1 MRPRGYIL
9 FLILLALSSYRAGGF
24 SPAASDSLFAA
35 GVELYNSGK
44 FAEAIPLFEKCHY
57 IDAADSTMPENRK
70 DYAKMWIASCYF
82 MAGDTANAAI
92 TYEYYDAKPVDRR
105 LTVKSDSLLALGM
118 ALYYSEECE
127 KALHYLMSA
136 AEIEAEAVGSDH
148 FWYGNTLV
156 ALIGCIQNVNPAGCG
171 AVVEKLLPVLE
182 KNTRWASSNM
192 TYLINTAAVMDSVSR
207 RLLLSFTHKYLRC
220 DAFAPF
226 DRFYSE
232 LLGWETLFMINAEN
246 DLQGAVAMLEKARAE
261 LQTPV
266 PVYNQNRYHLLSTLT
281 TLYRYGTPNPNP
293 ESMYSPPPLR
303 FARNALPVYD
313 ELEEVLEKLLGRD
326 SYPWME
332 VQMMRA
338 HYYAAVEPDMEKAKS
353 CIARPLE
360 EDSIP
365 RSFIY
370 EENIRSYLRNSYQI
384 FDYIGQ
390 AGLYIEYAGKFMDTE
405 SDIVDYNDALWKNLA
420 EAYGTLRLYDK
431 EAELY
436 GKIARNAEEHGDTLS
451 LIHILEYKAVAE
463 SLAGNKIEAIAD
475 YKEVAKLRMMEEA
488 DKISYSSMGGV
499 YYSMLPCYNHY
510 FGIADSVQY
519 EACRAQALKY
529 YKLAVATNNN
539 NAQIYTF
546 SDKVSDIYNIISL
559 KEGGYGFSMDWAASI
574 GDLRKL
580 DTLIMTADIP
590 ENYRKQELVTVCN
603 NLARRY
609 IALYDFNNAY
619 HYLNRAM
626 SFITDTLNY
635 RYPATLTEFGDL
647 YSRVS
652 VEPELSLDYYYRAA
666 LASEKRV
673 LEGSNSLSYAELVT
687 ERESLIRMWEKCAE
701 NYRYLGYFDRAME
714 SMEHLLKIVEIQYGK
729 EDENYRYY
737 ARQMWES
744 EAESFGYGFI
754 NIAPPR
760 SNMIKFE
767 ENTNIDLERAAYAM
781 ARLDSLDRDHTM
793 TPEELYYR
801 GMAYGNQLKDTTA
814 ALKYVGKALEML
826 EARGPDSCYTKEI
839 YEDCIRYLYT
849 DDERKLLDF
858 YRERAEFFADR
869 GDTSEVAGS
878 LFDMAGIFKRFGYA
892 DSAKLFYR
900 RAFEMAERHDNGHA
914 EGYLY
919 FFTRYLFENRDY
931 SGIAPYYG
939 RVTEY
944 VKRSILRQFKEQTNS
959 EREES
964 WFSEGL
970 FPFYAGEMLASKY
983 DGEDAIADTL
993 LYNNLLFRKN
1003 ILMNTSISA
1012 ANLIKS
1018 SGDTLMIQKNE
1029 RMNRLEAKLESGD
1042 TLIFDNGR
1050 RYTAVQAEKLVKRF
1064 ENEILARSLL
1074 LYDVTQGLVTSWKDV
1089 QAALPDSSLA
1099 VEFTRYGLPGEKEMY
1114 GAVIMTGR
1122 RNPEFIPLCPASELE
1137 SVLKKDYYNTPEL
1150 ASLLWKPL
1158 LDAAPG
1164 AKRVYFS
1171 ADGELNNYPIEYI
1184 PDYAGTGLVS
1194 ENREMYRLSSTRAL
1208 ALHKDTSAVE
1218 SAVLYGGL
1226 LYNSDEGS
1234 MVAEQE
1240 KYGSSYRD
1248 FDYTTR
1254 DTYLPALRSGVSE
1267 LPATKDE
1274 VMTIDSTLAKA
1285 EIANKLYTGTFGT
1298 EASFKALSGAG
1309 ADLLHVA
1316 THGFYWTE
1324 KEANLMKQYS
1334 FLNSMS
1340 NSSMEDVALAR
1351 SGLLFAG
1358 ANNILTG
1365 KSLPEGVDDGILT
1378 AKEISALDLRGL
1390 DLVVL
1395 SACQTGLGEITGDGV
1410 LGLQRGFKK
1419 AGAKTLLMSLWK
1431 VDDNATR
1438 MLMTDFYANLVAGM
1452 DKTEA
1457 LSAAQRNLR
1466 EYETEI
1472 TVKSNGNLTPSQ
1484 IRRLRMQGKS
1494 VEQRTEVKKVR
1505 PYSHPKYW
1513 SAFILLDA
1521 VE

>member
-9 FLILLALSSYRAGGF
+9 FLILLALSYRAGGF

-35 GVELYNSGK
+35 GVELYNNGK
-44 FAEAIPLFEKCHY
+44 FAEARSLFEKCRY

-105 LTVKSDSLLALGM
+105 LTVKSDSLLTLGIVLCTLEEYDRALP
-118 ALYYSEECE
+118 
-127 KALHYLMSA
+127 YLISA
-136 AEIEAEAVGSDH
+136 AEIAAETAGSDH
-148 FWYGNTLV
+148 FLYGNTLV

-171 AVVEKLLPVLE
+171 AVVEKLLPVFE

-226 DRFYSE
+226 DRFYSI
-232 LLGWETLFMINAEN
+232 LLYWEAFYMINAGN
-246 DLQGAVAMLEKARAE
+246 DLPGAVALFEKARAE

-266 PVYNQNRYHLLSTLT
+266 PVYNQNRYLLLSNLGI
-281 TLYRYGTPNPNP
+281 LYRLGALNPNP
-293 ESMYSPPPLR
+293 ESMYSLPPLR
-303 FARNALPVYD
+303 FARNALPIYN
-313 ELEEVLEKLLGRD
+313 ELEEVLEKLLGKD

-332 VQMMRA
+332 LQIMKA
-338 HYYAAVEPDMEKAKS
+338 DYYTVVEPDMEKAKS
-353 CIARPLE
+353 CITRPLE
-360 EDSIP
+360 DDSIP

-370 EENIRSYLRNSYQI
+370 DENIRSYLRKSYHI

-390 AGLYIEYAGKFMDTE
+390 AGLYIEYIGKFMDTE

-420 EAYGTLRLYDK
+420 EAYSTLKLYDK

-436 GKIARNAEEHGDTLS
+436 GKIARDAEEHGDTLS
-451 LIHILEYKAVAE
+451 LIHILDYKAGAE
-463 SLAGNKIEAIAD
+463 KMAGNRLQAIAD
-475 YKEVAKLRMMEEA
+475 YKEVAKLLMMEEA
-488 DKISYSSMGGV
+488 DKISYSSIGSL
-499 YYSMLPCYNHY
+499 YNSMLSCYEY
-510 FGIADSVQY
+510 YLGIADSVQY

-529 YKLAVATNNN
+529 YELAVATNDN

-546 SDKVSDIYNIISL
+546 NDKVSNIYDIILL
-559 KEGGYGFSMDWAASI
+559 KEHGYKLSVDWAASI
-574 GDLRKL
+574 GDLKKL

-652 VEPELSLDYYYRAA
+652 VEPELSLEYYYRAA

-673 LEGSNSLSYAELVT
+673 LEMSNNFGYIELVT

-767 ENTNIDLERAAYAM
+767 ENTNIDLERAAYAV
-781 ARLDSLDRDHTM
+781 ARLDSLDRDHTV

-801 GMAYGNQLKDTTA
+801 GMAYGNQLKDTAT
-814 ALKYVGKALEML
+814 ALKYVGNALEML
-826 EARGPDSCYTKEI
+826 ETEGPDSCYTKEI
-839 YEDCIRYLYT
+839 YEDCISYLYT

-858 YRERAEFFADR
+858 YRERAGFFAAK

-878 LFDMAGIFKRFGYA
+878 FFDMAGIFKRLGYA

-900 RAFEMAERHDNGHA
+900 RAFEIAERHKEHA

-931 SGIAPYYG
+931 SVIAPYYG

-944 VKRSILRQFKEQTNS
+944 VKGSILWQFKEQTNS

-983 DGEDAIADTL
+983 DEEGAIADTL

-1029 RMNRLEAKLESGD
+1029 RMKRLEAKLESGD

-1050 RYTAVQAEKLVKRF
+1050 QYTAVQAEKLVKRF

-1114 GAVIMTGR
+1114 GAVIMTGS
-1122 RNPEFIPLCPASELE
+1122 RNPEFIPLCTASELE
-1137 SVLKKDYYNTPEL
+1137 SVLKKDYYNSPEL

-1158 LDAAPG
+1158 FDASPG

-1184 PDYAGTGLVS
+1184 PDYAGSGLVS
-1194 ENREMYRLSSTRAL
+1194 ENREMYRLSSTRVL
-1208 ALHKDTSAVE
+1208 ALHNGTSAVE
-1218 SAVLYGGL
+1218 SAALYGGL
-1226 LYNSDEGS
+1226 LYNSDESS

-1240 KYGSSYRD
+1240 KYGSSYKD

-1267 LPATKDE
+1267 LPATKEE
-1274 VMTIDSTLAKA
+1274 VMTIDSTLSKS
-1285 EIANKLYTGTFGT
+1285 EIANKLYTGTLGT

-1309 ADLLHVA
+1309 TDLLHVA

-1334 FLNSMS
+1334 FLNSIS

-1365 KSLPEGVDDGILT
+1365 KSVPEGVDDGILT

-1438 MLMTDFYANLVAGM
+1438 MLMTDFYSNLVAGM

>member
-9 FLILLALSSYRAGGF
+9 FLILLALSYRAGGF

-35 GVELYNSGK
+35 GVELYNNGK
-44 FAEAIPLFEKCHY
+44 FAEARSLFEKCRY

-105 LTVKSDSLLALGM
+105 LTVKSDSLLTLGIVLCTLEEYDRALP
-118 ALYYSEECE
+118 
-127 KALHYLMSA
+127 YLISA
-136 AEIEAEAVGSDH
+136 AEIAAETAGSDH
-148 FWYGNTLV
+148 FLYGNTLV

-171 AVVEKLLPVLE
+171 AVVEKLLPVFE

-226 DRFYSE
+226 DRFYSI
-232 LLGWETLFMINAEN
+232 LLYWEAFYMINAGN
-246 DLQGAVAMLEKARAE
+246 DLPGAVALFEKVRAE

-266 PVYNQNRYHLLSTLT
+266 PVYNQNRYLLLSNLGI
-281 TLYRYGTPNPNP
+281 LYRLGALNPNP
-293 ESMYSPPPLR
+293 ESMYSLPPLR
-303 FARNALPVYD
+303 FARNALPIYN
-313 ELEEVLEKLLGRD
+313 ELEEVLEKLLGKD

-332 VQMMRA
+332 LQIMKA
-338 HYYAAVEPDMEKAKS
+338 DYYTVVEPDMEKAKS
-353 CIARPLE
+353 CITRPLE
-360 EDSIP
+360 DDSIP

-370 EENIRSYLRNSYQI
+370 DENIRSYLRKSYHI

-390 AGLYIEYAGKFMDTE
+390 AGLYIEYIGKFMDTE

-420 EAYGTLRLYDK
+420 EAYSTLKLYDK

-436 GKIARNAEEHGDTLS
+436 GKIARDAEEHGDTLS
-451 LIHILEYKAVAE
+451 LIHILDYKAGAE
-463 SLAGNKIEAIAD
+463 KMAGNRLQAIAD
-475 YKEVAKLRMMEEA
+475 YKEVAKLLMMEEA
-488 DKISYSSMGGV
+488 DKISYSSIGSL
-499 YYSMLPCYNHY
+499 YNSMLSCYEY
-510 FGIADSVQY
+510 YLGIADSVQY

-529 YKLAVATNNN
+529 YELAVATNDN

-546 SDKVSDIYNIISL
+546 NDKVSNIYDIILL
-559 KEGGYGFSMDWAASI
+559 KEHGYKLSVDWAASI
-574 GDLRKL
+574 GDLKKL

-652 VEPELSLDYYYRAA
+652 VEPELSLEYYYRAA

-673 LEGSNSLSYAELVT
+673 LEMSNNFGYIELVT

-781 ARLDSLDRDHTM
+781 ARLDSMDRDHTM

-801 GMAYGNQLKDTTA
+801 GMAYGNRLKDTVT
-814 ALKYVGKALEML
+814 ALKYVGNALEML
-826 EARGPDSCYTKEI
+826 EAGGPDSCYTKEI

-858 YRERAEFFADR
+858 YRERAGFFAAK

-878 LFDMAGIFKRFGYA
+878 FFDMADIFKRLGYA

-900 RAFEMAERHDNGHA
+900 RAFEMAEHHKEHA

-931 SGIAPYYG
+931 SVIAPYYG

-944 VKRSILRQFKEQTNS
+944 VKGSILWQFKEQTNS

-983 DGEDAIADTL
+983 DEEGAIADTL

-1029 RMNRLEAKLESGD
+1029 RMKRLEAKLESGD

-1050 RYTAVQAEKLVKRF
+1050 QYTAVQAEKLVKRF

-1122 RNPEFIPLCPASELE
+1122 RNPEFMPLCTASELE

-1158 LDAAPG
+1158 FDASPG

-1184 PDYAGTGLVS
+1184 PDYAGSGLVS
-1194 ENREMYRLSSTRAL
+1194 ENREMYRLSSTRVL
-1208 ALHKDTSAVE
+1208 ALHNGTFAVE
-1218 SAVLYGGL
+1218 SAALYGGL
-1226 LYNSDEGS
+1226 LYNSDESS

-1240 KYGSSYRD
+1240 KYGSSYKD

-1267 LPATKDE
+1267 LPATKEE
-1274 VMTIDSTLAKA
+1274 VMTIDSTLSKA
-1285 EIANKLYTGTFGT
+1285 EIANKLYTGTLGT

-1309 ADLLHVA
+1309 TDLLHVA

-1334 FLNSMS
+1334 FLNSIS

-1365 KSLPEGVDDGILT
+1365 KSVPEGVDDGILT

-1438 MLMTDFYANLVAGM
+1438 MLMTDFYSNLVAGM

>member
-1 MRPRGYIL
+1 MRPQGYIL
-9 FLILLALSSYRAGGF
+9 FLILLALSSYRAEGL

-44 FAEAIPLFEKCHY
+44 FTEARPLFEKCHY

-82 MAGDTANAAI
+82 MAGDTANAAN
-92 TYEYYDAKPVDRR
+92 TYEYYDTKPVDRR
-105 LTVKSDSLLALGM
+105 LTVKSDSLFTLGM
-118 ALYYSEECE
+118 ALYYSEEYE
-127 KALHYLMSA
+127 KALPYLISA
-136 AEIEAEAVGSDH
+136 AEIEAEAAGHDH
-148 FWYGNTLV
+148 FWYGNTLIV
-156 ALIGCIQNVNPAGCG
+156 LIGCIQNVNPSGCG
-171 AVVEKLLPVLE
+171 TVVEKLLPVFE

-192 TYLINTAAVMDSVSR
+192 AYLIHTAAITDSVSR
-207 RLLLSFTHKYLRC
+207 KLLLSFTHKYLRC

-232 LLGWETLFMINAEN
+232 LLYWEAFYMINAGN
-246 DLQGAVAMLEKARAE
+246 DLPGAVALFEKARAE
-261 LQTPV
+261 LQTPT
-266 PVYNQNRYHLLSTLT
+266 PVYNQNRYLLLSNLAI
-281 TLYRYGTPNPNP
+281 LYRLGTLNPNP
-293 ESMYSPPPLR
+293 ESMYSPPPFR
-303 FARNALPVYD
+303 FARNALPVYN
-313 ELEEVLEKLLGRD
+313 ELEEVLEKLLGKD

-332 VQMMRA
+332 LQIMKA
-338 HYYAAVEPDMEKAKS
+338 DYYAAVETDMEKAKS
-353 CIARPLE
+353 CITRPLE
-360 EDSIP
+360 DDSIP

-370 EENIRSYLRNSYQI
+370 DENIRAYLRNSYQI

-405 SDIVDYNDALWKNLA
+405 SGVVDYNDVLWKNLA

-436 GKIARNAEEHGDTLS
+436 GKIARDAEEHGDTLS
-451 LIHILEYKAVAE
+451 LMYILRYKARAE

-488 DKISYSSMGGV
+488 DKISYSSMGSL
-499 YYSMLPCYNHY
+499 YNSMLSCYEY
-510 FGIADSVQY
+510 YLGIADSVQY

-529 YKLAVATNNN
+529 YELAVATNDN

-546 SDKVSDIYNIISL
+546 SDKVSDIYDIILL
-559 KEGGYGFSMDWAASI
+559 KEHGYNLSVDWAASI
-574 GDLRKL
+574 VDLKKL

-590 ENYRKQELVTVCN
+590 EDYRKQELVTVCN

-635 RYPATLTEFGDL
+635 RYPATLTAFGDL

-673 LEGSNSLSYAELVT
+673 LEESNSLSYAELVT
-687 ERESLIRMWEKCAE
+687 ERESLMRMWEKCAE
-701 NYRYLGYFDRAME
+701 NYRYLGYFDRAAE
-714 SMEHLLKIVEIQYGK
+714 SMEHLLKIVEIQYGR
-729 EDENYRYY
+729 EHENYRYY

-754 NIAPPR
+754 NIAPPS

-781 ARLDSLDRDHTM
+781 AKLDSMDRDHAM

-801 GMAYGNQLKDTTA
+801 GMAYGNQLKDTAA
-814 ALKYVGKALEML
+814 ALNYVGKALDML
-826 EARGPDSCYTKEI
+826 EAGGPDSCYTKEI
-839 YEDCIRYLYT
+839 YEYCIRYLYT
-849 DDERKLLDF
+849 DNDRKLLDF
-858 YRERAEFFADR
+858 YREKAEFFADR
-869 GDTSEVAGS
+869 NDTLEVADS
-878 LFDMAGIFKRFGYA
+878 FFYMADIFGRLGYA

-900 RAFEMAERHDNGHA
+900 RAFEMAECHDKELA

-931 SGIAPYYG
+931 AGIAPYY
-939 RVTEY
+939 RCVTEY
-944 VKRSILRQFKEQTNS
+944 VKGRILWQFKEQTNS

-983 DGEDAIADTL
+983 DGEGAIADTL

-1018 SGDTLMIQKNE
+1018 SGDTLIIQKNE

-1074 LYDVTQGLVTSWKDV
+1074 LYDVTEGLVTSWKDI

-1099 VEFTRYGLPGEKEMY
+1099 VEFTRYGLPGEKQMY

-1122 RNPEFIPLCPASELE
+1122 RNPEFIHLCTASELE
-1137 SVLKKDYYNTPEL
+1137 KVLKKDYYNTPEL

-1158 LDAAPG
+1158 FDAAHG

-1184 PDYAGTGLVS
+1184 PDYTGTGLVS
-1194 ENREMYRLSSTRAL
+1194 ENREMYRLSSTRVL
-1208 ALHKDTSAVE
+1208 ALHKDTSAVK

-1226 LYNSDEGS
+1226 FYNSDESS

-1267 LPATKDE
+1267 LPATKEE

-1298 EASFKALSGAG
+1298 EASFKALSGTG
-1309 ADLLHVA
+1309 TDLIHVA

-1324 KEANLMKQYS
+1324 NEANLMKQYS
-1334 FLNSMS
+1334 FLNSIS

-1365 KSLPEGVDDGILT
+1365 KSVPEGVDDGILT

-1438 MLMTDFYANLVAGM
+1438 MLMTDFYSNLVAGM

-1472 TVKSNGNLTPSQ
+1472 TVRSNGNLTPSQ
-1484 IRRLRMQGKS
+1484 IRRLKMQGKS
-1494 VEQRTEVKKVR
+1494 VEQRTEVKR
-1505 PYSHPKYW
+1505 MCPYSHPKYW

>member
-9 FLILLALSSYRAGGF
+9 FLILLALSYRAGGF

-35 GVELYNSGK
+35 GVELYNNGK
-44 FAEAIPLFEKCHY
+44 FAEARSLFEKCRY

-105 LTVKSDSLLALGM
+105 LTVKSDSLLTLGIVLCTLEEYDRALP
-118 ALYYSEECE
+118 
-127 KALHYLMSA
+127 YLISA
-136 AEIEAEAVGSDH
+136 AEIAAETAGSDH
-148 FWYGNTLV
+148 FLYGNTLV

-171 AVVEKLLPVLE
+171 AVVEKLLPVFE

-226 DRFYSE
+226 DRFYSI
-232 LLGWETLFMINAEN
+232 LLYWEAFYMINAGN
-246 DLQGAVAMLEKARAE
+246 DLPGAVALFEKARAE

-266 PVYNQNRYHLLSTLT
+266 PVYNQNRYLLLSNLGI
-281 TLYRYGTPNPNP
+281 LYRLGALNPNP
-293 ESMYSPPPLR
+293 ESMYSLPPLR
-303 FARNALPVYD
+303 FARNALPIYN
-313 ELEEVLEKLLGRD
+313 ELEEVLEKLLGKD

-332 VQMMRA
+332 LQIMKA
-338 HYYAAVEPDMEKAKS
+338 DYYTVVEPDMEKAKS
-353 CIARPLE
+353 CITRPLE
-360 EDSIP
+360 DDSIP

-370 EENIRSYLRNSYQI
+370 DENIRSYLRKSYHI

-390 AGLYIEYAGKFMDTE
+390 AGLYIEYIGKFMDTE

-420 EAYGTLRLYDK
+420 EAYSTLKLYDK

-436 GKIARNAEEHGDTLS
+436 GKIARDAEEHGDTLS
-451 LIHILEYKAVAE
+451 LIHILDYKAGAE
-463 SLAGNKIEAIAD
+463 KMAGNRLQAIAD
-475 YKEVAKLRMMEEA
+475 YKEVAKLLMMEEA
-488 DKISYSSMGGV
+488 DKISYSSIGSL
-499 YYSMLPCYNHY
+499 YNSMLSCYEY
-510 FGIADSVQY
+510 YLGIADSVQY

-529 YKLAVATNNN
+529 YELAVATNDN

-546 SDKVSDIYNIISL
+546 NDKVSNIYDIILL
-559 KEGGYGFSMDWAASI
+559 KEHGYKLSVDWAASI
-574 GDLRKL
+574 GDLKKL

-652 VEPELSLDYYYRAA
+652 VEPELSLEYYYRAA

-673 LEGSNSLSYAELVT
+673 LEMSNNFGYIELVT

-767 ENTNIDLERAAYAM
+767 ENTNIDLERAAYAV
-781 ARLDSLDRDHTM
+781 ARLDSLDRDHTV

-801 GMAYGNQLKDTTA
+801 GMAYGNQLKDTAT
-814 ALKYVGKALEML
+814 ALKYVGNALEML
-826 EARGPDSCYTKEI
+826 ETEGPDSCYTKEI
-839 YEDCIRYLYT
+839 YEDCISYLYT

-858 YRERAEFFADR
+858 YRERAGFFAAK

-878 LFDMAGIFKRFGYA
+878 FFDMAGIFKRLGYA

-900 RAFEMAERHDNGHA
+900 RAFEIAERHKEHA

-931 SGIAPYYG
+931 SVIAPYYG

-944 VKRSILRQFKEQTNS
+944 VKGSILWQFKEQTNS

-983 DGEDAIADTL
+983 DEEGAIADTL

-1029 RMNRLEAKLESGD
+1029 RMKRLEAKLESGD

-1050 RYTAVQAEKLVKRF
+1050 QYTAVQAEKLVKRF

-1114 GAVIMTGR
+1114 GAVIMTGS
-1122 RNPEFIPLCPASELE
+1122 RNPEFIPLCTASELE
-1137 SVLKKDYYNTPEL
+1137 SVLKKDYYNSPEL

-1158 LDAAPG
+1158 FDASPG

-1184 PDYAGTGLVS
+1184 PDYAGSGLVS
-1194 ENREMYRLSSTRAL
+1194 ENREMYRLSSTRVL
-1208 ALHKDTSAVE
+1208 ALHNGTSAVE
-1218 SAVLYGGL
+1218 SAALYGGL
-1226 LYNSDEGS
+1226 LYNSDESS

-1240 KYGSSYRD
+1240 KYGSSYKD

-1267 LPATKDE
+1267 LPATKEE
-1274 VMTIDSTLAKA
+1274 VMTIDSTLSKA
-1285 EIANKLYTGTFGT
+1285 EIANKLYTGTLGT

-1309 ADLLHVA
+1309 TDLLHVA

-1334 FLNSMS
+1334 FLNSIS

-1365 KSLPEGVDDGILT
+1365 KSVPEGVDDGILT

-1438 MLMTDFYANLVAGM
+1438 MLMTDFYSNLVAGM

>member
-9 FLILLALSSYRAGGF
+9 FLILLALSYRAGGF

-35 GVELYNSGK
+35 GVELYNNGK
-44 FAEAIPLFEKCHY
+44 FAEARSLFEKCRY

-105 LTVKSDSLLALGM
+105 LTVKSDSLLTLGIVLCTLEEYDRALP
-118 ALYYSEECE
+118 
-127 KALHYLMSA
+127 YLISA
-136 AEIEAEAVGSDH
+136 AEIAAETAGSDH
-148 FWYGNTLV
+148 FLYGNTLV

-171 AVVEKLLPVLE
+171 AVVEKLLPVFE

-226 DRFYSE
+226 DRFYSI
-232 LLGWETLFMINAEN
+232 LLYWEAFYMINAGN
-246 DLQGAVAMLEKARAE
+246 DLPGAVALFEKARAE
-261 LQTPV
+261 LQTPI
-266 PVYNQNRYHLLSTLT
+266 PVYNQNRYLLLSNLGI
-281 TLYRYGTPNPNP
+281 LYRLGALNPNP
-293 ESMYSPPPLR
+293 ESMYSLPPLR
-303 FARNALPVYD
+303 FARNALPIYN
-313 ELEEVLEKLLGRD
+313 ELEEVLEKLLGKD

-332 VQMMRA
+332 LQIMKA
-338 HYYAAVEPDMEKAKS
+338 DYYTVVEPDMEKAKS
-353 CIARPLE
+353 CITRPLE
-360 EDSIP
+360 DDSIP

-370 EENIRSYLRNSYQI
+370 DENIRSYLRKSYHI

-390 AGLYIEYAGKFMDTE
+390 AGLYIEYIGKFMDTE

-420 EAYGTLRLYDK
+420 EAYSTLKLYDK

-436 GKIARNAEEHGDTLS
+436 GKIARDAEEHGDTLS
-451 LIHILEYKAVAE
+451 LIHILDYKAGAE
-463 SLAGNKIEAIAD
+463 KMAGNRLQAIAD
-475 YKEVAKLRMMEEA
+475 YKEVAKLLMMEEA
-488 DKISYSSMGGV
+488 DKISYSSIGSL
-499 YYSMLPCYNHY
+499 YNSMLSCYEY
-510 FGIADSVQY
+510 YLGIADSVQY

-529 YKLAVATNNN
+529 YELAVATNDN

-619 HYLNRAM
+619 HYLNRAV

-673 LEGSNSLSYAELVT
+673 LERSNSLSYAELIT

-793 TPEELYYR
+793 TPEQLYYR
-801 GMAYGNQLKDTTA
+801 GMAYGNRLKDTVT
-814 ALKYVGKALEML
+814 ALKYVGNALEML
-826 EARGPDSCYTKEI
+826 EAGGPDSCYTKEI

-858 YRERAEFFADR
+858 YRERAGFFADR
-869 GDTSEVAGS
+869 GDTSEVADS
-878 LFDMAGIFKRFGYA
+878 FFYMADIFGRLGYA

-900 RAFEMAERHDNGHA
+900 RAFEMAERHKEHA

-931 SGIAPYYG
+931 SVIAPYYG

-944 VKRSILRQFKEQTNS
+944 VKGSILWQFKEQTNS

-983 DGEDAIADTL
+983 DEEGAIADTL

-1029 RMNRLEAKLESGD
+1029 RMKRLEAKLESGD

-1050 RYTAVQAEKLVKRF
+1050 QYTAVQAEKLVKRF

-1122 RNPEFIPLCPASELE
+1122 RNPEFMPLCTASELE

-1158 LDAAPG
+1158 FDASPG

-1184 PDYAGTGLVS
+1184 PDYAGSGLVS
-1194 ENREMYRLSSTRAL
+1194 ENREMYRLSSTRVL
-1208 ALHKDTSAVE
+1208 ALHNGTFAVE
-1218 SAVLYGGL
+1218 SAALYGGL
-1226 LYNSDEGS
+1226 LYNSDESS

-1240 KYGSSYRD
+1240 KYGSSYKD

-1267 LPATKDE
+1267 LPATKEE
-1274 VMTIDSTLAKA
+1274 VMTIDSTLSKA
-1285 EIANKLYTGTFGT
+1285 EIANKLYTGTLGT

-1309 ADLLHVA
+1309 TDLLHVA

-1334 FLNSMS
+1334 FLNSIS

-1365 KSLPEGVDDGILT
+1365 KSVPEGVDDGILT

-1438 MLMTDFYANLVAGM
+1438 MLMTDFYSNLVAGM

>member
-9 FLILLALSSYRAGGF
+9 FLILLALSYRAGGF

-35 GVELYNSGK
+35 GVELYNNGK
-44 FAEAIPLFEKCHY
+44 FAEARSLFEKCRY
-57 IDAADSTMPENRK
+57 IDAADSTMLENRK

-105 LTVKSDSLLALGM
+105 LTVKSDSLLTLGIVLCTLEEYDRALP
-118 ALYYSEECE
+118 
-127 KALHYLMSA
+127 YLISA
-136 AEIEAEAVGSDH
+136 AEIAAETAGSDH
-148 FWYGNTLV
+148 FLYGNTLV

-171 AVVEKLLPVLE
+171 AVVEKLLPVFE

-226 DRFYSE
+226 DRFYSI
-232 LLGWETLFMINAEN
+232 LLYWEAFYMINAGN
-246 DLQGAVAMLEKARAE
+246 DLPGAVALFEKVRAE

-266 PVYNQNRYHLLSTLT
+266 PVYNQNRYLLLSNLGI
-281 TLYRYGTPNPNP
+281 LYRLGALNPNP
-293 ESMYSPPPLR
+293 ESMYSLPPLR
-303 FARNALPVYD
+303 FARNALPIYN
-313 ELEEVLEKLLGRD
+313 ELEEVLEKLLGKD

-332 VQMMRA
+332 LQIMKA
-338 HYYAAVEPDMEKAKS
+338 DYYTVVEPDMEKAKS
-353 CIARPLE
+353 CITRPLE
-360 EDSIP
+360 DDSIP

-370 EENIRSYLRNSYQI
+370 DENIRSYLRKSYHI

-420 EAYGTLRLYDK
+420 EAYGTLKLYDK

-436 GKIARNAEEHGDTLS
+436 GKIARDAEEHGDTLS
-451 LIHILEYKAVAE
+451 LIHILDYKAGAE
-463 SLAGNKIEAIAD
+463 KMAGNRLQAIAD
-475 YKEVAKLRMMEEA
+475 YKEVAKLLMMEEA
-488 DKISYSSMGGV
+488 DKISYSSIGSL
-499 YYSMLPCYNHY
+499 YNSMLSCYEY
-510 FGIADSVQY
+510 YLGIADSVQY

-529 YKLAVATNNN
+529 YELAVATNDN

-546 SDKVSDIYNIISL
+546 NDKVSNIYDIILL
-559 KEGGYGFSMDWAASI
+559 KEHGYKLSVDWAASI
-574 GDLRKL
+574 GDLKKL

-652 VEPELSLDYYYRAA
+652 VEPELSLEYYYRAA

-673 LEGSNSLSYAELVT
+673 LEMSNNFGYIELVT

-767 ENTNIDLERAAYAM
+767 ENTNIDLERAAYAV

-801 GMAYGNQLKDTTA
+801 GMAYGNQLKDTAT
-814 ALKYVGKALEML
+814 ALKYVGNALEML
-826 EARGPDSCYTKEI
+826 EAEGPDSCYTKEI
-839 YEDCIRYLYT
+839 YEDCISYLYT

-858 YRERAEFFADR
+858 YRERAGFFAAK

-878 LFDMAGIFKRFGYA
+878 FFDMAGIFKRLGYA

-900 RAFEMAERHDNGHA
+900 RAFEMAERHKEHA

-931 SGIAPYYG
+931 SVIAPYYG

-944 VKRSILRQFKEQTNS
+944 VKGSILWQFKEQTNS

-983 DGEDAIADTL
+983 DEEGAIADTL

-1029 RMNRLEAKLESGD
+1029 RMKRLEAKLESGD

-1050 RYTAVQAEKLVKRF
+1050 QYTAVQAEKLVKRF

-1122 RNPEFIPLCPASELE
+1122 RNPEFMPLCTASELE

-1158 LDAAPG
+1158 FDASPG

-1240 KYGSSYRD
+1240 KYGSSYKD

-1309 ADLLHVA
+1309 TDLLHVA

-1365 KSLPEGVDDGILT
+1365 KSVPEGVDDGILT
-1378 AKEISALDLRGL
+1378 AKEISALDLRRL

-1395 SACQTGLGEITGDGV
+1395 SACQTGIGEITGDGV

-1438 MLMTDFYANLVAGM
+1438 MLMTDFYSNLVAGM

>member
-9 FLILLALSSYRAGGF
+9 FLILLALSYRAGGF

-35 GVELYNSGK
+35 GVELYNNGK
-44 FAEAIPLFEKCHY
+44 FAEARSLFEKCRY

-105 LTVKSDSLLALGM
+105 LTVKSDSLLTLGIVLCTLEEYDRALP
-118 ALYYSEECE
+118 
-127 KALHYLMSA
+127 YLISA
-136 AEIEAEAVGSDH
+136 AEIAAETAGSDH
-148 FWYGNTLV
+148 FLYGNTLV

-171 AVVEKLLPVLE
+171 AVVEKLLPVFE

-226 DRFYSE
+226 DRFYSI
-232 LLGWETLFMINAEN
+232 LLYWEAFYMINAGN
-246 DLQGAVAMLEKARAE
+246 DLPGAVALFEKARAE

-266 PVYNQNRYHLLSTLT
+266 PVYNQNRYLLLSNLGI
-281 TLYRYGTPNPNP
+281 LYRLGALNPNP
-293 ESMYSPPPLR
+293 ESMYSLPPLR
-303 FARNALPVYD
+303 FARNALPIYN
-313 ELEEVLEKLLGRD
+313 ELEEVLEKLLGKD

-332 VQMMRA
+332 LQIMKA
-338 HYYAAVEPDMEKAKS
+338 DYYTVVEPDMEKAKS
-353 CIARPLE
+353 CITRPLE
-360 EDSIP
+360 DDSIP

-370 EENIRSYLRNSYQI
+370 DENIRSYLRKSYHI

-390 AGLYIEYAGKFMDTE
+390 AGLYIEYIGKFMDTE

-420 EAYGTLRLYDK
+420 EAYSTLKLYDK

-436 GKIARNAEEHGDTLS
+436 GKIARDAEEHGDTLS
-451 LIHILEYKAVAE
+451 LIHILDYKAGAE
-463 SLAGNKIEAIAD
+463 KMAGNRLQAIAD
-475 YKEVAKLRMMEEA
+475 YKEVAKLLMMEEA
-488 DKISYSSMGGV
+488 DKISYSSIGSL
-499 YYSMLPCYNHY
+499 YNSMLSCYEY
-510 FGIADSVQY
+510 YLGIADSVQY

-529 YKLAVATNNN
+529 YELAVATNDN

-546 SDKVSDIYNIISL
+546 NDKVSNIYDIILL
-559 KEGGYGFSMDWAASI
+559 KEHGYKLSVDWAASI
-574 GDLRKL
+574 EDLRKL

-652 VEPELSLDYYYRAA
+652 VEPELSLEYYYRAA

-673 LEGSNSLSYAELVT
+673 LEMSNNFGYIELVT

-714 SMEHLLKIVEIQYGK
+714 SMEHLLKIAEIQYGR

-737 ARQMWES
+737 TRQMWES

-793 TPEELYYR
+793 TPEDLYYR
-801 GMAYGNQLKDTTA
+801 GMAYGNRLKDTAA

-826 EARGPDSCYTKEI
+826 EAGGPDSCYTKEI

-858 YRERAEFFADR
+858 YRERAGFFAAK

-878 LFDMAGIFKRFGYA
+878 FFDMAGIFKRLGYA

-900 RAFEMAERHDNGHA
+900 RAFEMAERHKEHA

-931 SGIAPYYG
+931 SVIAPYYG

-944 VKRSILRQFKEQTNS
+944 VKGSILRQFKEQTNS

-983 DGEDAIADTL
+983 DGEGAIADTL

-1114 GAVIMTGR
+1114 GAVIMTGS
-1122 RNPEFIPLCPASELE
+1122 RNPEFIPLCTASELE

-1158 LDAAPG
+1158 FDASPG

-1184 PDYAGTGLVS
+1184 PDYAGSGLVS
-1194 ENREMYRLSSTRAL
+1194 ENREMYRLSSTRVL
-1208 ALHKDTSAVE
+1208 ALHNDTSAVE

-1226 LYNSDEGS
+1226 LYNSDESS

-1240 KYGSSYRD
+1240 KYGSSYKD

-1267 LPATKDE
+1267 LPATKEE
-1274 VMTIDSTLAKA
+1274 VMTIDSTLSKA

-1298 EASFKALSGAG
+1298 EASFKALSGAET
-1309 ADLLHVA
+1309 DLLHVA

-1365 KSLPEGVDDGILT
+1365 KSVPEGVDDGILT

-1438 MLMTDFYANLVAGM
+1438 MLMTDFYSNLVAGM